1 MRNKSFLL
9 AVAILG
15 FGVAGVSD
23 ALAERN
29 TKDGSATIRL
39 ASDTARAGFTSMR
52 FGDGPV
58 YVSERGQLGARD
70 VVAAESAQDG
80 SGGVTLTFA
89 PDVARRLSVMSGKR
103 GGTGLA
109 ILVDGNVAAYV
120 RTGTLLN
127 GNRAAISGLSA
138 KHAQRIIAT
147 FGRGDDDGTPRT
159 SLVASTTNTR
169 AGALISVDVFVH
181 NVSDLR
187 GYQVSLDAEGG
198 VDGSLDL
205 ESIVIDESRAD
216 YVFNGLNAFQ
226 ATDEVNRRAMAALMN
241 DSVETNQAA
250 YLGTFN
256 FRGTSRSR
264 GAFNI
269 SVRMNQDTAFLDSQS
284 QPIDVRA
291 GADVRVSLR

>member
-1 MRNKSFLL
+1 MRNNRFLL

-15 FGVAGVSD
+15 FGVAGAAN

-29 TKDGSATIRL
+29 TTDGSATIRL
-39 ASDTARAGFTSMR
+39 ASDTARAGYTSMSY
-52 FGDGPV
+52 GDAAV
-58 YVSERGQLGARD
+58 YVSDRGQLGARN
-70 VVAAESAQDG
+70 VIAAEPAQDG
-80 SGGVTLTFA
+80 SGVVTLTFA
-89 PDVARRLSVMSGKR
+89 PEVARRLSKMSGKR
-103 GGTGLA
+103 GSTGLA

-120 RTGTLLN
+120 KTATLLN
-127 GNRAAISGLSA
+127 GDRAAVSGLSA
-138 KHAQRIIAT
+138 KQAERIIAT
-147 FGRGDDDGTPRT
+147 FGRDNDGGPRT

-198 VDGSLDL
+198 LDGSLDL
-205 ESIVIDESRAD
+205 ENIVIDESRAD

-226 ATDEVNRRAMAALMN
+226 ATDDVNRRAMAALMS
-241 DSVETNQAA
+241 DSVEINNAA